1 MVRCVSV
8 CCDMFR
14 YVMSGSVRA
23 RRSWFGSVSSG
34 GACCV
39 RAVELSYGSFSCVMD
54 WYGQSVESRS
64 VEVRSVMLSSGLLRR
79 GGRVRVRCCREWLG
93 VLSRSW

>member
-1 MVRCVSV
+1 
-8 CCDMFR
+8 MFR

-54 WYGQSVESRS
+54 WYGQSVE
-64 VEVRSVMLSSGLLRR
+64 L
-79 GGRVRVRCCREWLG
+79 C
-93 VLSRSW
+93 

>member
-39 RAVELSYGSFSCVMD
+39 RAVE
-54 WYGQSVESRS
+54 SRS

-79 GGRVRVRCCREWLG
+79 GGRVRARCCREWLG